1 MHHKKIKNI
10 GIIWENLE
18 FGGVTIF
25 LENIILSKSFSK
37 VGFTI
42 ITNNSNPDIE
52 KLKKKF
58 KKFNLLF
65 VKFKSLNTIKFENFF
80 LKLIYLALR
89 PIFFIATIIQLYL
102 VLRKF
107 KFDIFLANCGGYGN
121 FRSDVAGIL
130 SAKLLKYKN
139 IILLIHH
146 SHTKPYLWK
155 FLIDYIDKIVSK
167 NISALIF
174 VSKATFL
181 NIKKKTNLLK
191 KKNIY
196 KIIYSGILT
205 KFNLKDNKSNKTLG
219 LIFKDNKNLIKIGMI
234 SRVEKNKGH
243 EDLIEAVE
251 LLPKKYKK
259 QIKIFLIGPGQ
270 EKYIKFLKKII
281 FEKKLQNYFV
291 FTGYIDV
298 NAYSILKNI
307 DLYLSLTR
315 DFEGFG
321 ISTAQALFMQKPIVA
336 TNVGAISEYLN
347 NKNARLIKP
356 NNIHEI
362 KKSIIN
368 FLNQPETFIEKAK
381 GGKELIKNNFN
392 AEKQSKKYFSFLET
406 IFNNNSKKFIIKNVS
421 NKGV

>member
-1 MHHKKIKNI
+1 MHHKKINNI

-18 FGGVTIF
+18 FGGVTTF

-37 VGFTI
+37 VKFTI

-58 KKFNLLF
+58 KKFNLIF

-102 VLRKF
+102 VLRQF

-146 SHTKPYLWK
+146 SYTKPYLWK

-181 NIKKKTNLLK
+181 NIKKKTNLLRK
-191 KKNIY
+191 KSIY

-205 KFNLKDNKSNKTLG
+205 KFNLKDNKSNKTLD

-270 EKYIKFLKKII
+270 EKYNKFLKKII
-281 FEKKLQNYFV
+281 FKKKLQNYFV

-356 NNIHEI
+356 NNIYEI

-368 FLNQPETFIEKAK
+368 FLNKPETFIEKAK
-381 GGKELIKNNFN
+381 GGKKLIKNNFN

-406 IFNNNSKKFIIKNVS
+406 IFYNNSKNL
-421 NKGV
+421 